1 MAMNTARA
9 IRSCLLVSC
18 ILIGLSLPAE
28 TRAQSQPLRA
38 SADVR
43 GVYIGSAVAVTPFR
57 NEQIYQDTL
66 RREFNIM
73 VAENAFK
80 WDSVHPARDT
90 YNFSDT
96 DALVDFAQANH
107 MKMRGHT
114 LVWHNQIPAWLTG
127 GGFSRDEVIAIL
139 KDHISTLVG
148 RYKGR
153 VWAWDVVNEAIDDS
167 THQLRTSSF
176 WYQSIGPDYV
186 KMAFELAH
194 EADPDALLYY
204 NDYSIE
210 GLNPKSDAVY
220 NMLKDLKNQ
229 GEPIDGVGWQT
240 HVVNGFR
247 IQPQHQTNAM
257 RFASI
262 GLDISITEMDVRINL
277 PDSPAAQQQQA
288 LAYSDVINL
297 CLNQP
302 NCKALVMWGFTDK
315 YSWIPGA
322 VPGWGDAL
330 IYDSNY
336 QAKPAYFSLQTV
348 LEQGLDLSPKIS
360 AASRNGKQL
369 IITGQLFEDGA
380 ELLINGEKQNKVSND
395 SQSPATTIVARKAG
409 KIVRLGDILQI
420 KNPDGLLSNQF
431 TYTG

>member
-1 MAMNTARA
+1 MNT
-9 IRSCLLVSC
+9 SKLLGRF
-18 ILIGLSLPAE
+18 LLAGLLFGFWSSAYSQAP
-28 TRAQSQPLRA
+28 TQPLRA
-38 SADVR
+38 SADQR
-43 GVYIGSAVAVTPFR
+43 GFYIGSAVAVTPFR
-57 NEQIYQDTL
+57 GEQTYQDTL

-96 DALVDFAQANH
+96 DALVDFAQANK

-139 KDHISTLVG
+139 KDHISTLAG

-186 KMAFELAH
+186 KMAFEFAR

-210 GLNPKSDAVY
+210 GMNPKSDAVY
-220 NMLKDLKNQ
+220 NMLGNLKNQ
-229 GEPIDGVGWQT
+229 GEPIDGVGWQM

-247 IQPQHQTNAM
+247 IQPQHQMNAM

-262 GLDISITEMDVRINL
+262 GLDLSITEMDVRINL

-297 CLNQP
+297 CLTQP

-330 IYDSNY
+330 IFDSNY
-336 QAKPAYFSLQTV
+336 QPKPAYLSLQTV

-369 IITGQLFEDGA
+369 IITGELFEDGA
-380 ELLINGEKQNKVSND
+380 QLLINGEKQNKVSND
-395 SQSPATTIVARKAG
+395 SQSPTTTIVARKAG
-409 KIVRLGDILQI
+409 KVVKPGDILQV